1 MPGEGRAGRHPRAA
15 GPTGPFTP
23 ASRRSAESL
32 SGEEQCS
39 SSAPGAPKAQ
49 PATPGLGS
57 RIRTIQESV
66 GKVGA
71 GVAGSC
77 PSGVGSWSECGP
89 EPLSRRAA
97 GRVPSLPR
105 ACLLPCGWGGRGGG
119 TRVPFEVL
127 GWYTSPVHPIPDSL
141 LPWGP
146 AGGCQTWERRWGP
159 LHPVD
164 GEAEVQSGHV
174 TCVPRSPTFPWGTFL
189 VARALLVGDKG
200 PCRGLCLEGLVGAGR
215 SASLG

>member
-71 GVAGSC
+71 GAAGSC
-77 PSGVGSWSECGP
+77 PSGVESWSECG
-89 EPLSRRAA
+89 LSRRAA

-119 TRVPFEVL
+119 MRVPFEVL
-127 GWYTSPVHPIPDSL
+127 GWYTSPVRPIPDSL

-189 VARALLVGDKG
+189 VARALLVGDTG